1 MSGHARSA
9 LFGDVAAAAERHG
22 PLLRRART
30 RAWREIALA
39 LLLLALL
46 CAGLWRVDFGFARML
61 GGFAKFGE
69 ILARMLPPTPDS
81 WSRFTLYLHALLETL
96 GLALIGTLTAA
107 VLAFPLGLLAARAVT
122 GSRLLHVLLHRL
134 FDMIRG
140 IDRFVWALIFVRVV
154 GLGPFAGALAIA
166 VTNIGAFGKLFSETF
181 DASDRKPVEGVLSSG
196 GGKSMAV
203 RFAMIPQVFP
213 VIASQVLYYF
223 ESDTRSATVIGIVGA
238 GGIGLVLYE
247 EIRTLEWQH
256 VACLILMILVTVA
269 TIDAL
274 SGFVRRAFIGT
285 ERVEP
290 PSD

>member
-1 MSGHARSA
+1 MSMQLRQA
-9 LFGDVAAAAERHG
+9 LFGDVAAAAERHC
-22 PLLRRART
+22 PLLRHARI
-30 RAWREIALA
+30 RAWREIGLGV
-39 LLLLALL
+39 LLLVLL

-61 GGFAKFGE
+61 AGFEKFGE
-69 ILARMLPPTPDS
+69 ILVRMLPPTPDT
-81 WSRFTLYLHALLETL
+81 WSRFTLYFDALLETL

-122 GSRLLHVLLHRL
+122 GSSILHMLLHRL

-181 DASDRKPVEGVLSSG
+181 DASDRKPVEGVLSTG
-196 GGKSMAV
+196 GGKGMAI

-269 TIDAL
+269 AIDAL
-274 SGFVRRAFIGT
+274 SGFIRRSFIGAD
-285 ERVEP
+285 RRDP

>member
-1 MSGHARSA
+1 MSADFRQEI
-9 LFGDVAAAAERHG
+9 FGDVAAAAARHG
-22 PLLRRART
+22 PLLRRTRI
-30 RAWREIALA
+30 RAWREIALG
-39 LLLLALL
+39 LLILALL

-69 ILARMLPPTPDS
+69 ILVRMLPPTPDT
-81 WSRFTLYLHALLETL
+81 WSRFELYLHALLETL

-122 GSRLLHVLLHRL
+122 RSRLLHMLLHRL

-166 VTNIGAFGKLFSETF
+166 VTNIGAFGKLFAETF
-181 DASDRKPVEGVLSSG
+181 EASDRKPVEGVLSTG

-213 VIASQVLYYF
+213 VIVSQVLYYF

-256 VACLILMILVTVA
+256 VACLILMILVTVSA
-269 TIDAL
+269 IDAL
-274 SGFVRRAFIGT
+274 SGFVRRSFIGT
-285 ERVEP
+285 DRRDT

>member
-1 MSGHARSA
+1 MSAELRQQ
-9 LFGDVAAAAERHG
+9 LFGNIAEAVERNRPHI
-22 PLLRRART
+22 RRT
-30 RAWREIALA
+30 RARAWRGIALA
-39 LLLLALL
+39 ALLLTLL
-46 CAGLWRVDFGFARML
+46 CAGLWWIDFGPARML
-61 GGFAKFGE
+61 AGIEKFGA
-69 ILARMLPPTPDS
+69 ILLRMMPPTPDT
-81 WSRFTLYLHALLETL
+81 WSRFTLYFHALLETL
-96 GLALIGTLTAA
+96 GLALIGTLAAA
-107 VLAFPLGLLAARAVT
+107 VLAFPLGLLAARDVSE
-122 GSRLLHVLLHRL
+122 SRLLHMLLHRV

-181 DASDRKPVEGVLSSG
+181 DASDRKPVEGVLSTG
-196 GGKSMAV
+196 GGKGMAV

-238 GGIGLVLYE
+238 GGIGLILYE

-269 TIDAL
+269 AIDAL
-274 SGFVRRAFIGT
+274 SGIVRRSFIGA
-285 ERVEP
+285 EPRDP

>member
-1 MSGHARSA
+1 MSAELRKA
-9 LFGDVAAAAERHG
+9 LFGDIAATGARHTAII
-22 PLLRRART
+22 RRTRI
-30 RAWREIALA
+30 RAWRKIALG

-69 ILARMLPPTPDS
+69 ILLRMLPPTPDT
-81 WSRFTLYLHALLETL
+81 WSRFTLYVHALLETL

-107 VLAFPLGLLAARAVT
+107 VIAFPLGLLAARAVS
-122 GSRLLHVLLHRL
+122 GSRLVHMGLHRL

-140 IDRFVWALIFVRVV
+140 IDRFVWALIFVRAV

-181 DASDRKPVEGVLSSG
+181 DASDRKPVEGVLSTG
-196 GGKSMAV
+196 GGKSMTV

-213 VIASQVLYYF
+213 VIVSQVLYYF

-256 VACLILMILVTVA
+256 VACLIIMILVTVA
-269 TIDAL
+269 AIDAL
-274 SGFVRRAFIGT
+274 SGYVRRSFIGT
-285 ERVEP
+285 EPREP